1 MLVVF
6 GKQVEEPVHRGPK
19 WKNPRIEPDQHVIF
33 VRAIKQRDPN
43 GRLLGMVEEVTR
55 GMVISIV
62 SVAGIE
68 LAKALC
74 LKHAT
79 EVTLFHCFLAE
90 GLYYNYIRASDGKSP
105 ACRA

>member
-6 GKQVEEPVHRGPK
+6 GQQVEEPVHRGPK
-19 WKNPRIEPDQHVIF
+19 WKNPRIEPDEHVIF
-33 VRAIKQRDPN
+33 VRAIQQRNPT

-68 LAKALC
+68 LAEALC

-79 EVTLFHCFLAE
+79 EVTLFYCFLAIV
-90 GLYYNYIRASDGKSP
+90 LH
-105 ACRA
+105 